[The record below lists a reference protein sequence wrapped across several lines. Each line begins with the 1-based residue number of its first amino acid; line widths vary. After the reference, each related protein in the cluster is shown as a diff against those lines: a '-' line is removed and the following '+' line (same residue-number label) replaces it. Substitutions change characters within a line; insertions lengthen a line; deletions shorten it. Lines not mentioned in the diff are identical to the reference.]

1 MPDEPKNTFLFIE
14 TPLGPNKLL
23 LRSFTGQEAISRLF
37 SFQLD
42 LVSLDQNIKFD
53 DIVGKSVTI
62 GVNTADGKST
72 RFWNGVI
79 SSFSQL
85 PNEDRLAVYRA
96 DLVPWFWFLTRQ
108 SDCRIFE
115 DVAVPDIIQDVFHIV
130 QQDKYLDMKVVN
142 TDFRFWEYC
151 VQYRET
157 TCNLLMRLME
167 QEGIF
172 FYFTHE
178 KGRHR
183 LVVADGKAKIDAC
196 QKDAIKFAPRTA
208 SGSAHSFEAI
218 TNWQLRQEVRTG
230 KFTLNDF
237 NFQDSSSTLLK
248 VESDAK
254 HGGDSRWE
262 IYDYPGEFDTHD
274 EGVTLTD
281 IYMEAEEV
289 PHLVMS
295 GGSICRSLM
304 PGFSFQ
310 LQEHPR
316 SDQNGAYLLTSVFH
330 VASEASFFSGSASA
344 AADNYSNSFSC
355 IPIAVPFS
363 PPRVTPKPLMQGSQT
378 ATVVGPTGEEIF
390 CDKFAR
396 VKVRF
401 HWDRLQNRTRGGNE
415 VEIKDEQRSA
425 FIRVSQAW
433 AGNNWG
439 SIFIPHIGQE
449 VIVDFLEGDPDQ
461 PIITGRVYNDKNM
474 PPCKLPDHQTRS
486 GIITRSTPKG
496 SSSTFNSII
505 FEDKKGSELLRLHAE
520 LNKTESVEADSREY
534 VGHDRLRKIGNDRK
548 SHIKQHDNLHVE
560 GNSRLLIDGD
570 CSIHVKGGC
579 SEQIEGQYSL
589 EATGGLALHSAKIS
603 INVDEFISINGPGG
617 FVKIDASGVT
627 IMGTM
632 VMINSGGAPSVN
644 MPTPPKDPDEP
655 DEQHGGAKN

>member
-85 PNEDRLAVYRA
+85 PNEHPLALYRA
-96 DLVPWFWFLTRQ
+96 DLVPWLSFLTRQ
-108 SDCRIFE
+108 SDCR
-115 DVAVPDIIQDVFHIV
+115 
-130 QQDKYLDMKVVN
+130 
-142 TDFRFWEYC
+142 
-151 VQYRET
+151 
-157 TCNLLMRLME
+157 
-167 QEGIF
+167 
-172 FYFTHE
+172 
-178 KGRHR
+178 
-183 LVVADGKAKIDAC
+183 
-196 QKDAIKFAPRTA
+196 
-208 SGSAHSFEAI
+208 S
-218 TNWQLRQEVRTG
+218 
-230 KFTLNDF
+230 
-237 NFQDSSSTLLK
+237 FQDSSSTLLK

-262 IYDYPGEFDTHD
+262 IYDYPVEFDTHD

-289 PHLVMS
+289 HQLVMS

-304 PGFSFQ
+304 AGFSFQ

-401 HWDRLQNRTRGGNE
+401 HWDRLRNRTRAADQAA
-415 VEIKDEQRSA
+415 IKHEQPSS
-425 FIRVSQAW
+425 FIRASQ
-433 AGNNWG
+433 
-439 SIFIPHIGQE
+439 
-449 VIVDFLEGDPDQ
+449 
-461 PIITGRVYNDKNM
+461 
-474 PPCKLPDHQTRS
+474 
-486 GIITRSTPKG
+486 
-496 SSSTFNSII
+496 
-505 FEDKKGSELLRLHAE
+505 
-520 LNKTESVEADSREY
+520 
-534 VGHDRLRKIGNDRK
+534 
-548 SHIKQHDNLHVE
+548 
-560 GNSRLLIDGD
+560 
-570 CSIHVKGGC
+570 
-579 SEQIEGQYSL
+579 
-589 EATGGLALHSAKIS
+589 
-603 INVDEFISINGPGG
+603 
-617 FVKIDASGVT
+617 
-627 IMGTM
+627 
-632 VMINSGGAPSVN
+632 PS
-644 MPTPPKDPDEP
+644 
-655 DEQHGGAKN
+655 